1 MSRKSRSKLVERE
14 NKITVIFD
22 EQTEAELFTIMCK
35 VQEITQQ
42 PLTEQQAQKFVCSLL
57 NEFLG
62 YSDDISK
69 LEDWITETAQLLTA
83 FAERLKG
90 GESDE

>member
-1 MSRKSRSKLVERE
+1 MSRKSRSKLVETE
-14 NKITVIFD
+14 DKITVIFD

-42 PLTEQQAQKFVCSLL
+42 PLTEQQVQKFVCSLL

-69 LEDWITETAQLLTA
+69 LEDWITETAELLIELTKRVK
-83 FAERLKG
+83 EVC
-90 GESDE
+90 